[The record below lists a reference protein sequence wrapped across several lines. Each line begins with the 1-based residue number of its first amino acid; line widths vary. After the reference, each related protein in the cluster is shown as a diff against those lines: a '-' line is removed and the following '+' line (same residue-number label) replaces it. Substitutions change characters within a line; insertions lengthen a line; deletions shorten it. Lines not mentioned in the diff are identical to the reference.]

1 MAFTTL
7 AAGQPIR
14 IGVFSLFK
22 PEEIVIAA
30 AGAPLEIKLDGLTS
44 RLEGAQSIA
53 LRTAA
58 TVTSP
63 TGGSAPFVLSI
74 RGKIRRR
81 FQGTLAIIR
90 NQYYLEAV
98 VSMDLEEAVASA
110 VAAEMLPGT
119 PLEAAKAQAVAARSY
134 FAANRSRHVD
144 YDACDSTHC
153 QFLRE
158 LPAPDSLAAQAT
170 RETAG
175 LVLTYQGKP
184 LAALYSASCGG
195 GTRPL
200 HDGGGSEYPYY
211 AVACEY
217 CRRYRPGLIEGHRY
231 GLCQR
236 GAAGM
241 ARAGAGFRVI
251 LSHYYPGT
259 SFFVA
264 YPFRFAS

>member
-1 MAFTTL
+1 LALATL

-22 PEEIVIAA
+22 PDEIVVMAVD
-30 AGAPLEIKLDGLTS
+30 APLDIESGGLTS
-44 RLEGAQSIA
+44 RLEGSQFTA
-53 LRTAA
+53 LRSAA

-63 TGGSAPFVLSI
+63 TGGPAPFILNI

-81 FQGTLAIIR
+81 FQGTLEIIR
-90 NQYYLEAV
+90 TPYYLEAV
-98 VSMDLEEAVASA
+98 VTMDLEQAVESA
-110 VAAEMLPGT
+110 VAAEMLPDT
-119 PLEAAKAQAVAARSY
+119 PLEAVKAQAVAARSY
-134 FAANRSRHVD
+134 YVASYGRHQD
-144 YDACDSTHC
+144 FDACDSTHC
-153 QFLRE
+153 QFMRE
-158 LPAPDSLAAQAT
+158 LPSRSSLAAQAT
-170 RETAG
+170 RETTG

-195 GTRPL
+195 TTREVDEPGT
-200 HDGGGSEYPYY
+200 GYPYY
-211 AVACEY
+211 AVVCDY
-217 CRRYRPGLIEGHRY
+217 CQRHRRGVIEGHRY

-241 ARAGAGFRVI
+241 ARTGASYRAI

-264 YPFRFAS
+264 SPFRFAS